1 MSLLMAACEAKYH
14 EAVDLLL
21 QRGAGANITDVDGRT
36 ALRSAAQVGI
46 NPKPLIVRPAPV
58 DAPGLA
64 STP

>member
-36 ALRSAAQVGI
+36 ALMSAAQVGL
-46 NPKPLIVRPAPV
+46 NPKP
-58 DAPGLA
+58 
-64 STP
+64 